1 MANIEERTAHDG
13 TKTYRVKVRLK
24 GFPTQ
29 TGTFHR
35 RTDAKKWAQ
44 VTEAAMREGR
54 HFKTV
59 EAKKHTLTELVERY
73 RREVLPTKSRSAQVN
88 QGKQLTWWREHIG
101 GCLSQMSPLPFSSS
115 IVGRLRRI
123 MRLRPWSAIWQP

>member
-1 MANIEERTAHDG
+1 MANIEERTAQDG

-44 VTEAAMREGR
+44 ATEAAIREGR

-59 EAKKHTLTELVERY
+59 AAKKPGFSVRFS
-73 RREVLPTKSRSAQVN
+73 RRA
-88 QGKQLTWWREHIG
+88 
-101 GCLSQMSPLPFSSS
+101 
-115 IVGRLRRI
+115 
-123 MRLRPWSAIWQP
+123 